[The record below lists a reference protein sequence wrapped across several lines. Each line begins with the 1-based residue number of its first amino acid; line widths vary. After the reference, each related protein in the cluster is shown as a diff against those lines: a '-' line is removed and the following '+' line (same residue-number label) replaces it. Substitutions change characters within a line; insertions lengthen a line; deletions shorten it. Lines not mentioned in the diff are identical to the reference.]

1 MKFGA
6 TVSDIV
12 SLGRVARTFLSFAG
26 VGFALLAS
34 HAAQANNTT
43 SVVRVSCI
51 PELGLVEVETTFL
64 RGEKGL
70 AALES
75 RRDFVAREYGY
86 YEIDSLLS
94 IREDADAPGGR
105 VVSDRQRTTI
115 VCALETEAV
124 EISFEPAF
132 AVPCSAAFTVALTV
146 RIGDLIALDDL
157 VFDETCTRT
166 MLENPHRD
174 SQLSLNHTSHGPAPA
189 PFRLALRFE
198 LMGR

>member
-94 IREDADAPGGR
+94 IREEEMSR
-105 VVSDRQRTTI
+105 S
-115 VCALETEAV
+115 
-124 EISFEPAF
+124 
-132 AVPCSAAFTVALTV
+132 
-146 RIGDLIALDDL
+146 
-157 VFDETCTRT
+157 
-166 MLENPHRD
+166 MLK
-174 SQLSLNHTSHGPAPA
+174 S
-189 PFRLALRFE
+189 
-198 LMGR
+198 